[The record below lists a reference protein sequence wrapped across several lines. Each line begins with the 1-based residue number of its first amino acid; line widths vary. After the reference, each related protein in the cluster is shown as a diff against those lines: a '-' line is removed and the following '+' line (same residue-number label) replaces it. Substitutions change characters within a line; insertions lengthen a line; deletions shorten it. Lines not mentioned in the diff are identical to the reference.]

1 MALCEPA
8 ASTLEQRVNITYGE
22 HSMYANIERMIGDF
36 EHGRM
41 TRRQL
46 AGQFAALMAIIG
58 GASRAVAG
66 QQESASTFH
75 AVGLN
80 HIALN
85 VTDISRSRDFYVK
98 HLGLTVSRESNSSC
112 FLTCGEHFVALF
124 RSSDAGLAHY
134 CYSIKDYNVNSAA
147 ERLKAQGLQ
156 PRIAGNRIYFDDPDG
171 LEVQLSS
178 CGHRV

>member
-1 MALCEPA
+1 MHVE
-8 ASTLEQRVNITYGE
+8 
-22 HSMYANIERMIGDF
+22 IERMIGDF
-36 EHGRM
+36 EHGRI

-46 AGQFAALMAIIG
+46 TGQFVALMAIIG

-66 QQESASTFH
+66 QQESVSTFD

-112 FLTCGEHFVALF
+112 FLTCGDNFVALF
-124 RSSDAGLAHY
+124 RSSDAGLDHY
-134 CYSIKDYNVNSAA
+134 CYSIEDYNVKSAA
-147 ERLKAQGLQ
+147 ERLRAQGLQ
-156 PRIAGNRIYFDDPDG
+156 PRITDNRIYFDDPDG

-178 CGHRV
+178 RGHRA